1 MVEEGSQSKQ
11 VEAPPSIEV
20 IIIYYL
26 FTRYM
31 IDIRKLGSYKPG
43 VASGGS
49 LVAIDSRFKIQKG
62 LLYLVNG
69 LGLAMTS
76 QHYPVR
82 IEH

>member
-20 IIIYYL
+20 IIICYL

-31 IDIRKLGSYKPG
+31 IDIRKLGSYRPG

-49 LVAIDSRFKIQKG
+49 LVAIVCGQWFGVGHGQS
-62 LLYLVNG
+62 
-69 LGLAMTS
+69 A
-76 QHYPVR
+76 
-82 IEH
+82 